1 MRSLFVVLA
10 FLTLIFSNTV
20 RAFEG
25 SPFTGTFIAN
35 LNQSG
40 LMFLSLVQTQ
50 TTVSGSLISVY
61 PDNEQ
66 GTQSHINSLRGDTDG
81 KALVLKDGETVL
93 NGKKSGSNILLTFP
107 DRSGLLFTAT
117 FAPGTEA
124 EFNKLVAQ
132 LRDTRLSQIAFNKE
146 KERQAEDEKQKLSK
160 LANTLQADVAAIRNT
175 GIQADLESAMS
186 AVEDAY
192 TAIKDLEEHLG
203 ELKHE
208 ASVRPMTCYQ
218 AHQRVWYVFEQTM
231 RYDFSQ
237 TLGYAVN
244 SYKSSIQR
252 LNERLEKVPGMLA
265 QINQESDDLKQ
276 AIKIAKFEIPKLV
289 ISPGEEQ
296 VPLKQYEELAALAR
310 GEIPNLQQKLD
321 GAVSRARDLMQEGQQ
336 VMKAA
341 QGLVQCK

>member
-81 KALVLKDGETVL
+81 KALVLKDREIVL

-107 DRSGLLFTAT
+107 DRSELLFTAT
-117 FAPGTEA
+117 FVPGTEA

-186 AVEDAY
+186 AIEDAY

-231 RYDFSQ
+231 RYDLSQ
-237 TLGYAVN
+237 TLSYAVN
-244 SYKSSIQR
+244 SYKNSIQR

-296 VPLKQYEELAALAR
+296 IPLKQYEELAALAH
-310 GEIPNLQQKLD
+310 GEIPNLQKKLD